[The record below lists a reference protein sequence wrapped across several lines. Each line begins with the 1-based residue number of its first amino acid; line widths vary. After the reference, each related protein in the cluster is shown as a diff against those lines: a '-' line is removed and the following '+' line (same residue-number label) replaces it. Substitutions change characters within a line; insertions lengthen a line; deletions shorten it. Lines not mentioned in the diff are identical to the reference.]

1 MLYNPDREFG
11 EPTPGELA
19 AIEAEWPQ
27 IEAELRALDVEL
39 RVLSAD
45 GRLCELDRR
54 RARRAERRT
63 LDTRVRPVV
72 VVVDELALYLASGG
86 EAAA

>member
-1 MLYNPDREFG
+1 MEYDNDPNFG

-19 AIEAEWPQ
+19 AIEAEWPL

-39 RVLSAD
+39 RALSAD

-54 RARRAERRT
+54 RVRRAEHRT
-63 LDTRVRPVV
+63 LDLRLVPVV
-72 VVVDELALYLASGG
+72 VVVDELALYLAFGG
-86 EAAA
+86 EVAA

>member
-1 MLYNPDREFG
+1 MEYDNDLDFG

-27 IEAELRALDVEL
+27 IEAGLRALDAEL
-39 RVLSAD
+39 RALSAD

-54 RARRAERRT
+54 RVRRAEHRT
-63 LDTRVRPVV
+63 LDVRLVPVV
-72 VVVDELALYLASGG
+72 VVTDEMARYLASGQ